1 MKTKLEATR
10 RIASVIAIAII
21 TLALVGLSSTGCDNG
36 NNTPSHVHEWGDW
49 VVTTPPTTTAEGVE
63 TRTCATCGE
72 KETRP
77 IAKLPEQPK
86 DQTATITLFEGKTAT
101 VKGNFT
107 DAEWDGVADKIKTA
121 INGRFVSRIDVVKDV
136 WRTTFS
142 RGVTIIVEASP
153 AGYTNWKTIGDGK
166 TIYLSLAATDTADLD
181 VILGTAIGI
190 VSNNQSMTD
199 GVTQQPHDQ
208 TATITLFEGKTAT
221 VKGNFTD
228 AEWGSGATGI
238 AGKIEAAINAIF
250 DLIPSEDATKDKW
263 RTAFSR
269 SVIIIVEKSPT
280 GYTNWKTIGDGKTI
294 YFSLAATNSANIG
307 NLIAPAI
314 TSLSNNGSGYVKA
327 IDNSRNA
334 VRIAAIK
341 PKHDR
346 VHAG

>member
-49 VVTTPPTTTAEGVE
+49 IVTTPPTTTAEGVE

-77 IAKLPEQPK
+77 IAKLP
-86 DQTATITLFEGKTAT
+86 
-101 VKGNFT
+101 NT
-107 DAEWDGVADKIKTA
+107 D
-121 INGRFVSRIDVVKDV
+121 
-136 WRTTFS
+136 
-142 RGVTIIVEASP
+142 
-153 AGYTNWKTIGDGK
+153 
-166 TIYLSLAATDTADLD
+166 
-181 VILGTAIGI
+181 
-190 VSNNQSMTD
+190 
-199 GVTQQPHDQ
+199 PHDQ
-208 TATITLFEGKTAT
+208 TATITLFEGKTAII
-221 VKGNFTD
+221 KGNFTD

-263 RTAFSR
+263 RTAFDR
-269 SVIIIVEKSPT
+269 GVKIEVQASPV

-294 YFSLAATNSANIG
+294 YFSLAATNSANPG

-327 IDNSRNA
+327 VDNSRNT
-334 VRIAAIK
+334 VRMAAIQ
-341 PKHDR
+341 PKQDR